1 MWGRSRSA
9 GGRSPNRSPPFGGT
23 GSWPLLLL
31 LGAVIVPTVGVLWF
45 MLAAMENE
53 RVAVRQRLVTAYR
66 AQLVGVRSQLAAS
79 LQQQAARLD
88 GRAEGVSCA
97 AFFAAVLRAGDAV
110 FLGPDA
116 ADRFDLGELRDS
128 FSEVAGWLAE
138 ARDRHVLVSEDET
151 LAWFDERLESS
162 GLGELRG

>member
-1 MWGRSRSA
+1 MIWKFRSMRVNADSA
-9 GGRSPNRSPPFGGT
+9 TRY
-23 GSWPLLLL
+23 L
-31 LGAVIVPTVGVLWF
+31 
-45 MLAAMENE
+45 
-53 RVAVRQRLVTAYR
+53 
-66 AQLVGVRSQLAAS
+66 
-79 LQQQAARLD
+79 
-88 GRAEGVSCA
+88 
-97 AFFAAVLRAGDAV
+97 AGDAV